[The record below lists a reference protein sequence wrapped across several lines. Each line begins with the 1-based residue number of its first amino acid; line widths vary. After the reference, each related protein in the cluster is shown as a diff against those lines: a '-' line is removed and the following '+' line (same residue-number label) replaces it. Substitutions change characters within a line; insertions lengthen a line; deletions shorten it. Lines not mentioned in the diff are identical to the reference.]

1 MEWRSMFRWIFGSGS
16 NPTNLTKAK
25 MLNGYSNEYTPWSGN
40 AYDNATVRS
49 CVDTIARHASKLNPR
64 HVVRKNGRVVKS
76 IDDPLNGLLEIS
88 PNPLMTSAEFIEKMI
103 NQYMTT
109 NNLFVYIQRDGNGNV
124 LALWP
129 LNFEQLS
136 LYEDNEGVLYAKFT
150 FGTGERETVP
160 YDDLIHI
167 RRHFNRDDIFGD
179 PDNKVLTEDLTL
191 LGSVHTAIINV
202 VKNFGKLRGIIKFN
216 QTLRPDDMKSKF
228 QTFADNFVNPMKNG
242 TGVAPMD
249 NTQEYKQLTVDGT
262 TFDASEMSYAR
273 DNIYKYF
280 GISEK
285 IIMGTYSEAEFI
297 AFYESV
303 IEPIAVKLSQEFTRK
318 IFSDREQGF
327 GNEVMFESNR
337 LNYLSV
343 TSKINICKQLLPAGI
358 LTVND
363 AREMFGYA
371 PVPDGDDRI
380 VSLNYIKAKDQTK
393 YQTGEEDE
401 DEDEDKGIP
410 GSESDS

>member
-1 MEWRSMFRWIFGSGS
+1 MEWRSMFRWIFGGGS
-16 NPTNLTKAK
+16 NPTNLTRAK

-64 HVVRKNGRVVKS
+64 HVVRKNGRVVKNV
-76 IDDPLNGLLEIS
+76 DDPLNGLLEFS

-179 PDNKVLTEDLTL
+179 PDNRVLVEDLTL

-228 QTFADNFVNPMKNG
+228 QTFTDNFVNPMKNG
-242 TGVAPMD
+242 SGVAPMD
-249 NTQEYKQLTVDGT
+249 NTQEYQQLTVDGT
-262 TFDASEMSYAR
+262 TFDASQMSYAR

-401 DEDEDKGIP
+401 DEDERIS